1 MNLWKALKVWDS
13 FQKTVDRCV
22 VKWLFTQIM
31 DEKYEVAL
39 DVNSQKFL
47 LRFSFEWWSICDFEI
62 LSAKWFVCDLTLNLV
77 NSLRELVESLVC

>member
-1 MNLWKALKVWDS
+1 MNPSNSVKVGDS
-13 FQKTVDRCV
+13 FQKTVDKCL
-22 VKWLFTQIM
+22 VKWLFTQVA

-47 LRFSFEWWSICDFEI
+47 LRFSYDWWSIENFEV

-77 NSLRELVESLVC
+77 NSLKSLVESLVY

>member
-1 MNLWKALKVWDS
+1 MNLSNSVKVGDS
-13 FQKTVDRCV
+13 FQKTVDKCL
-22 VKWLFTQIM
+22 VKWLFTQVA

-47 LRFSFEWWSICDFEI
+47 LRFSYDWWSIENFEV

-77 NSLRELVESLVC
+77 NSLKSLVESLVY